1 VRFSRKNHESVPGE
15 SGVGNEALR
24 KVRRVG
30 YEGES
35 RSRPRSSR
43 VESVEGMGDGC
54 GATKMVF
61 STLATTRGMRERRT
75 RGLRFFI

>member
-1 VRFSRKNHESVPGE
+1 M
-15 SGVGNEALR
+15 

-43 VESVEGMGDGC
+43 VESVEGICDGC

-75 RGLRFFI
+75 RGLKFFILRILLSSTLMYWWL